1 MFTVLQ
7 PVPSNQS
14 VELTAT
20 RCALTSQMTGTFP
33 LRASLALGGGSSLL
47 SR

>member
-1 MFTVLQ
+1 MFGLDHET
-7 PVPSNQS
+7 SNQS

-20 RCALTSQMTGTFP
+20 RCAFP
-33 LRASLALGGGSSLL
+33 LFITNTSSFQSSLALGGGSSLL

>member
-1 MFTVLQ
+1 MKDT
-7 PVPSNQS
+7 SNQS

-20 RCALTSQMTGTFP
+20 RRSLTLFMTRISS
-33 LRASLALGGGSSLL
+33 LRFTLALGGGSSLL

>member
-1 MFTVLQ
+1 MTRA
-7 PVPSNQS
+7 SNQS

-20 RCALTSQMTGTFP
+20 RPALTLSHSLPAVVGAT
-33 LRASLALGGGSSLL
+33 LALGGGSSLH